1 VKRLG
6 QVLESLRS
14 SSIYRT
20 QPRYVLDQPD
30 FLNLVVAGT
39 STLDPME
46 LLQRTQA
53 IEAEF
58 GRDRSKE
65 RHKGPRTLD
74 IDMLMYGSTI
84 MESPSLT
91 LPHPGLTERA
101 FVLVPLLE
109 LEPHARHPVSGIPLS
124 AFLESAGGQGI
135 YLHGAAPL

>member
-1 VKRLG
+1 M
-6 QVLESLRS
+6 
-14 SSIYRT
+14 
-20 QPRYVLDQPD
+20 LDQPD
-30 FLNLVVAGT
+30 FLNLVVIGST
-39 STLDPME
+39 TLDPME

-74 IDMLMYGSTI
+74 IDMLLYGTTI

-91 LPHPGLTERA
+91 LPHPGITERA

-109 LEPHARHPVSGIPLS
+109 LEPLLRHPVSGVPLS
-124 AFLESAGGQGI
+124 SFLESVGGQGI